1 MLVESWRSPKTGQK
15 QRPSSLN
22 STNSDDC
29 HPNPGHL
36 QHLSLTYNQVDKLS
50 NGHSNHSP
58 HCKLLDFDENS
69 RTTSSTYRSRL
80 ESDPIDRGVM
90 PADALHGKVES
101 LENCLD
107 EIYRKMK
114 SDLRDVRD
122 SIKVLSRH
130 SVESS
135 STTSPLPPMGSKNNM
150 YHFRYPQAKADHI
163 NVWRDTRRQVFSD
176 QYILWKFLF
185 SEARHHKILIK
196 PPSLWENVLRYINFS
211 RLVRVENEVI
221 WLPLVRKI

>member
-1 MLVESWRSPKTGQK
+1 MLVDSWRSPKTVQK

-22 STNSDDC
+22 STNSDDGQ
-29 HPNPGHL
+29 PNPG
-36 QHLSLTYNQVDKLS
+36 HLSLTYNQVHKLS

-90 PADALHGKVES
+90 PADVLHGKVES
-101 LENCLD
+101 LENSLD
-107 EIYRKMK
+107 QIYRKMK

-122 SIKVLSRH
+122 SIKVLRRH
-130 SVESS
+130 SAESS

-150 YHFRYPQAKADHI
+150 FHFRYPQTKADHI
-163 NVWRDTRRQVFSD
+163 NV
-176 QYILWKFLF
+176 
-185 SEARHHKILIK
+185 
-196 PPSLWENVLRYINFS
+196 
-211 RLVRVENEVI
+211 
-221 WLPLVRKI
+221 

>member
-1 MLVESWRSPKTGQK
+1 MLVDSWRSPKTGKK

-22 STNSDDC
+22 SPNSDDGQ
-29 HPNPGHL
+29 PNPGHL
-36 QHLSLTYNQVDKLS
+36 QHNSLTYNQVEKLS

-90 PADALHGKVES
+90 PADVLHGKVES
-101 LENCLD
+101 LENSLD
-107 EIYRKMK
+107 QIYRKMK

-130 SVESS
+130 SAESS

-150 YHFRYPQAKADHI
+150 FHFRYPQTKADHI
-163 NVWRDTRRQVFSD
+163 NV
-176 QYILWKFLF
+176 
-185 SEARHHKILIK
+185 
-196 PPSLWENVLRYINFS
+196 
-211 RLVRVENEVI
+211 
-221 WLPLVRKI
+221 